1 MLYLVLHAF
10 IYRDRRIQKLG
21 IPPLIFQNQAHNK
34 HFAQLQVTPCETE
47 QKLKSIVLQE
57 KEDNN
62 EKHRGNTESLIQAKT
77 RNQWNQNDTSNI
89 GKAIF

>member
-10 IYRDRRIQKLG
+10 IYRDRRIQKLR

-34 HFAQLQVTPCETE
+34 YFAQLQVTLCETE

-62 EKHRGNTESLIQAKT
+62 EKYRGNTESLIQAKT
-77 RNQWNQNDTSNI
+77 RNQWNQNNTSNI